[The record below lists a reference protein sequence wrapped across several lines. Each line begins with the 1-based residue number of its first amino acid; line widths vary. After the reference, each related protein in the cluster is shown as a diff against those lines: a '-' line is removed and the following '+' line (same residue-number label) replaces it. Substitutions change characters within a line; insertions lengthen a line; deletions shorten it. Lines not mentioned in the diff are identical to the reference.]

1 VVVTIHLK
9 KTPMLKNY
17 IRIAWRNILHQKTFT
32 IINISGLTLGV
43 CACIVI
49 FLVCRYEFS
58 FDGFHPDKERIY
70 HVGCKEPTRT
80 VDEGN
85 RSLVLPPTAAALKQE
100 IPGIEAAAS
109 FINYSPNITIRSGD
123 KSVQTFQS
131 RIENTWQSSVII
143 TGPEY
148 FTIFKYHW
156 LAGSPS
162 ISLEKPFSVVLSEKK
177 ARQYFGAVSLDEIIG
192 KEVIYDDSLRVRVTG
207 IVKDWNENT
216 DFPFMDFISWSTIGA
231 SFLHNEFH
239 TDMWGSHRGVPS
251 LGVWAM
257 VKLSKKTTAAQI
269 APQLEPFAKRH
280 WTGRPE
286 YRPRF
291 LLQPL
296 SDVHFDTTYSRDDI
310 RKAHL
315 PTLYILMGAALFIL
329 SLAVVNFINLSTA
342 QSIRRSKEV
351 GVRKVL
357 GGSRLNLVFQFLIET
372 VIVSCLAILLAVL
385 LVQPMLLFFH
395 DFIPPGVVFHPFNR
409 ENLVFLFLLLLI
421 TSILAGLYPAIGL
434 SSYSPVLSL
443 KGEGGPRGGEKWWL
457 RKGLIVFQ
465 FSISLIFIICTL
477 VISRQIRFML
487 YSDFGFKSDA
497 VLSVYQLDGNLSK
510 RQVLKEKIKQLPGVE
525 NAVFQGDDP
534 AHQGSSISVTF
545 LGKNPVM
552 LKPDVDWANQEYIP
566 FYGMKMVA
574 GRNIM
579 RSDSL
584 REFVINETCLRELGF
599 TTPEK
604 ALGRFLQ
611 VPELGA
617 FPIVGVVADFHQRS
631 FHDPIAPL
639 LIGHMPDMESTLG
652 VRLSAKGKDVAT
664 IQSTLAAMSKIWKD
678 VYPDK
683 EFEYSFLDQ
692 EIASFYET
700 EQRISKLVRVAMLVT
715 IFISCLGLFGLV
727 LFAAQRKTKEIG
739 IRKIIGASVAD
750 IVTLL
755 CKDFV
760 VLVCI
765 AILIAS
771 PVAWWLMNRWLQG
784 FVYRLPI
791 SWWIFA
797 AAGATAIVIA
807 MLTVS
812 VQAMKAALANP
823 VKSLRTE

>member
-1 VVVTIHLK
+1 
-9 KTPMLKNY
+9 MLKHY
-17 IRIAWRNILHQKTFT
+17 IRIARRNILRHKAFT

-43 CACIVI
+43 CACMVI

-70 HVGCKEPTRT
+70 HVGCNEP
-80 VDEGN
+80 VGPLDNGN
-85 RSLVLPPTAAALKQE
+85 SSSVLPPTPAALKQE
-100 IPGIEAAAS
+100 IPGIEAAAGFYNYYPTITVRSDDKRMHS
-109 FINYSPNITIRSGD
+109 F
-123 KSVQTFQS
+123 QCA
-131 RIENTWQSSVII
+131 IEGSDQSSVII

-148 FTIFKYHW
+148 FTIFKYDW

-162 ISLEKPFSVVLSEKK
+162 VSLEKPFSVVLSEKK
-177 ARQYFGAVSLDEIIG
+177 ARQYFGAVSLDQIIG
-192 KEVIYDDSLRVRVTG
+192 KEVIYDDSLRVRVAG
-207 IVKDWNENT
+207 IVKDWNDNT
-216 DFPFMDFISWSTIGA
+216 DFPFTEFISWSTIGA
-231 SFLHNEFH
+231 SFLHNEYH
-239 TDMWGSHRGVPS
+239 TDMWGPKMGVPDRW
-251 LGVWAM
+251 VWAM
-257 VKLSKKTTAAQI
+257 VKLSQKTTAAQI

-296 SDVHFDTTYSRDDI
+296 SDVHFNSAYSRDDI

-315 PTLYILMGAALFIL
+315 PTLHILMGVALFIL
-329 SLAVVNFINLSTA
+329 LLAVVNFINLSTA
-342 QSIRRSKEV
+342 QSIQRSKEV

-357 GGSRLNLVFQFLIET
+357 GGSRGSLVFQFLTET
-372 VIVSCLAILLAVL
+372 AIVSGFAILLAAL
-385 LVQPMLLFFH
+385 LVRPLLFFFR
-395 DFIPPGVVFHPFNR
+395 DFIAPGVVFHPFGR
-409 ENLVFLFLLLLI
+409 ENLVFLLLLLLV
-421 TSILAGLYPAIGL
+421 TSLLAGLYPAIVL

-443 KGEGGPRGGEKWWL
+443 KGEGSPRGGEKWWL

-465 FSISLIFIICTL
+465 FSISLIFIIGTL
-477 VISRQIRFML
+477 VIGRQIRYML
-487 YSDFGFKSDA
+487 YSDLGFKADA
-497 VLSVYQLDGNLSK
+497 VLSLQTYDRKADPGKL
-510 RQVLKEKIKQLPGVE
+510 RVLKEKIKQLPGVE
-525 NAVFQGDDP
+525 KVVLQGDP
-534 AHQGSSISVTF
+534 PSGHGQWSTEVSL
-545 LGKNPVM
+545 LGKGPGK
-552 LKPDVDWANQEYIP
+552 LKVDADWANEEYIP

-574 GRNIM
+574 GRNIL

-584 REFVINETCLRELGF
+584 REFVINETCMRALGF
-599 TTPEK
+599 TTPDK
-604 ALGRFLQ
+604 TLGQFLKTTEQ
-611 VPELGA
+611 GA

-639 LIGHMPDMESTLG
+639 LIGHAPEVETSLG
-652 VRLSAKGKDVAT
+652 VRLSTKGKDVAT
-664 IQSTLAAMSKIWKD
+664 IQATLAAMGKIWKE

-683 EFEYSFLDQ
+683 EFDYSFLD
-692 EIASFYET
+692 ELVASFYET
-700 EQRISKLVRVAMLVT
+700 EQNTSKLVRVAMLTT

-727 LFAAQRKTKEIG
+727 LFTAERKTKEIG

-765 AILIAS
+765 AILVAS
-771 PVAWWLMNRWLQG
+771 PAAWWLMNRWLQG

-797 AAGATAIVIA
+797 VAGVTAIVIA

-812 VQAMKAALANP
+812 VQAIKAALANP
-823 VKSLRTE
+823 AKSLRTE